1 MSDVFQL
8 GDFLKNVF
16 SGLYNLTFGSDDNK
30 VLFFIVVPIIV
41 ISLLVVF
48 LDFIF
53 PSLLDIRQGK
63 IDTYIRNFY
72 KADMKRWVNY
82 NEFFSRRLLG
92 LKPKYLKKSRFI
104 EYNDRMHLEGMRKL
118 KTLFVADQFQQVYG
132 FKANRLQLMEFQE
145 YYKFTNSDFQIW
157 LAQNRK
163 RKQVRDLEDKNSS
176 EDEKKDDKKDDKK
189 DNIIDLH
196 SA

>member
-30 VLFFIVVPIIV
+30 GVFFIVVPIIV
-41 ISLLVVF
+41 ISLLVAF

-63 IDTYIRNFY
+63 IDTKIRTYY
-72 KADMKRWVNY
+72 KADMLRSVNFH
-82 NEFFSRRLLG
+82 ELSVRRLLAF
-92 LKPKYLKKSRFI
+92 KPKYLKKTRFL
-104 EYNDRMHLEGMRKL
+104 EYNDRMHLEGMKKL
-118 KTLFVADQFQQVYG
+118 KTLFIQDQFAQIYG
-132 FKANRLQLMEFQE
+132 FKANRLQIMEFQE
-145 YYKFTNSDFQIW
+145 FYKFTNSEFQQW
-157 LAQNRK
+157 LSKNRK
-163 RKQVRDLEDKNSS
+163 RKDVRELDDKNNP
-176 EDEKKDDKKDDKK
+176 KDDNDDKK